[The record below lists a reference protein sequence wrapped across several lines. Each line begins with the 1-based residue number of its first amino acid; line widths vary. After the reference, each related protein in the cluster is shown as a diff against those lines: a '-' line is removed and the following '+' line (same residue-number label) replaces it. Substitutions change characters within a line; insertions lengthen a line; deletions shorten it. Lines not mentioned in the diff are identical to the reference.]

1 MEVGQ
6 AAGSQGSPG
15 SNLLLAR
22 PVGHYSSSLAL
33 HGGNKAL
40 LATATIPP
48 PREHHPTP
56 SLILHIG
63 KITRFDADTVPLF
76 SLVSTRLPLLASWVI
91 SSLQL
96 CCFSL
101 SLSLAV
107 ASLTVAK
114 LISPTNGKLEF
125 GRMWHLKCV
134 KRENKQIKHFISGLW
149 QFVFVFRAVMKSL
162 CFLCMLQLDLYSSSC

>member
-6 AAGSQGSPG
+6 TAGSQGSPG

-22 PVGHYSSSLAL
+22 PAGHYSSSLAL

-40 LATATIPP
+40 LATASIPP
-48 PREHHPTP
+48 PQDPPTP
-56 SLILHIG
+56 SLILRSG
-63 KITRFDADTVPLF
+63 EITRFDADTVPFF
-76 SLVSTRLPLLASWVI
+76 SLVSTRLSLLASWVI

-96 CCFSL
+96 RRFSL

-149 QFVFVFRAVMKSL
+149 QFVFVFWAVMKSL